1 MESWQGPGV
10 GEEGEAGRLG
20 KKEWGG
26 EGETGGG
33 QWGGDWEGGW
43 RGGNLKGEME
53 RGQQEG
59 GDGRGAKGRGRRRGK
74 RRGILQMDMMECYRI
89 ELQAD
94 RMSGVTEAMAFTDS
108 YKHM

>member
-1 MESWQGPGV
+1 M
-10 GEEGEAGRLG
+10 GEEGEVGRLD

-43 RGGNLKGEME
+43 RGGNLKGEM
-53 RGQQEG
+53 
-59 GDGRGAKGRGRRRGK
+59 GRGVTGRGRLEGGQRGGGEEGA
-74 RRGILQMDMMECYRI
+74 RGGGILQMDMMECYRI

-94 RMSGVTEAMAFTDS
+94 RMPGVTEAMAFTDS